1 MSSEGAY
8 QPYISESDSDSEADS
23 GSSSGSESDS
33 SGPSSPVI
41 EDHDRRMQA
50 MDQWRTTAMQ
60 WISAPGR
67 APVGGSAIIPVRP
80 TPVLAVASSSTATA
94 SVTDVPTEL
103 RANDVRRYI
112 LHIDSRFREAPQQSS
127 AGDFYLRPVAPLRNL
142 LRVRVVSTE
151 VPYNYPF
158 FTAARRNLRIDVW
171 DVSGATMTK
180 YPVTVPAG
188 NYQPATLANAV
199 QTAINALVSPAVY
212 NVSYDTATSLVS
224 ITSTRAQWSI
234 DTTAGST
241 NWDRPFDY
249 GLGYYLG
256 MPRGVVDISGA
267 GVVYTA
273 PTCAPVGGDTYLFL
287 KINDFDCVHQPVY
300 YVTPTTAPSHH
311 EFTALA
317 KIRLRQ
323 DRNGVAYDDYAG
335 QVLKE
340 VVFQSP
346 RDVSRLHVQLL
357 DAYGEVVDLCS
368 GEFSAALEVLEIKN
382 STLFDTM
389 RDSIM
394 MQYA

>member
-8 QPYISESDSDSEADS
+8 QPYISESDSSSDSDVETGSDS
-23 GSSSGSESDS
+23 GSSSES
-33 SGPSSPVI
+33 GSPVM

-60 WISAPGR
+60 WIAAPGR
-67 APVGGSAIIPVRP
+67 APPVGEGAIIPVRP
-80 TPVLAVASSSTATA
+80 TPLLASSVVAPTATA
-94 SVTDVPTEL
+94 TDMPSEL

-158 FTAARRNLRIDVW
+158 FTAARRNLRIDVF
-171 DVSGATMTK
+171 DR
-180 YPVTVPAG
+180 TVAPSVRYSARIAAG
-188 NYQPATLANAV
+188 NYTPSELAAAVTGALDDAGAGWVSLLYNAASCRFV
-199 QTAINALVSPAVY
+199 F
-212 NVSYDTATSLVS
+212 
-224 ITSTRAQWSI
+224 TSTNVPWSI
-234 DTTAGST
+234 DTTAGGT

-256 MPRGVVDISGA
+256 LPRGVIDISG
-267 GVVYTA
+267 GGYVT
-273 PTCAPVGGDTYLFL
+273 PSCAVPGGDTYLFL

-323 DRNGVAYDDYAG
+323 DRNSVAYDDYAG

-357 DAYGEVVDLCS
+357 DAYGQVVDLCS